1 MSKCKIETPN
11 QLPESG
17 LTRVQFKTW
26 KDSIIV
32 YIKQNE
38 SFSPFLPGGKYSE
51 WKRFEENE
59 DRIEGLDATDQAAL
73 PDPDT
78 QGEGAQKL
86 AKLRKDLLT
95 MLSIIGRKVDQYDY
109 DDVMN
114 ESTSLASIWNMIE
127 LVYDIGRK
135 GVHFLELAKIKY
147 ETGESPAKYY
157 KRIYHHFMDNLYKKN
172 DILAYKSTAG
182 VPFQMPEDEKL
193 SPTMLNFIL
202 YHTIE
207 NIDNR
212 LLKKIKDKWGHLLT
226 VDKCLHD
233 YKDAILKAI
242 PDLLT
247 RLDQKEFEASALDTK
262 LSAFVPRGR
271 NRGRGRQFTPG
282 GRGRGQR
289 SSNSSQ
295 QLQYGRFFCLLCQT
309 AGCPKRVVTS
319 HNISNCDRWSR
330 KDVED
335 LRVMMCEMQVD
346 PNDWD
351 DSSDSDQD

>member
-26 KDSIIV
+26 RDSIIV
-32 YIKQNE
+32 YLKQNE
-38 SFSPFLPGGKYSE
+38 NFSPFLPGGKYAE
-51 WKRFEENE
+51 WKKYEENE
-59 DRIEGLDATDQAAL
+59 NRIDALDASDRAGI
-73 PDPDT
+73 PDPDN
-78 QGEGAQKL
+78 EGLAEKKL
-86 AKLRKDLLT
+86 VKLQKDLLT

-114 ESTSLASIWNMIE
+114 ESTSLDSIWNMIE

-135 GVHFLELAKIKY
+135 GVHFLELSKIKY

-172 DILAYKSTAG
+172 DILAYKSSAQTA
-182 VPFQMPEDEKL
+182 FKMPEDEKL

-202 YHTIE
+202 YYTIE
-207 NIDNR
+207 NIDKR

-226 VDKCLHD
+226 GDKCLHD

-242 PDLLT
+242 PDLLA
-247 RLDQKEFEASALDTK
+247 RLDQKEYEANALDTK
-262 LSAFVPRGR
+262 LSAFASRGTA
-271 NRGRGRQFTPG
+271 RGRGR
-282 GRGRGQR
+282 GRSRNQG
-289 SSNSSQ
+289 SSNSGQQSQ
-295 QLQYGRFFCLLCQT
+295 FGRFFCRLCQT
-309 AGCPKRVVTS
+309 AGCPRRVFTS
-319 HNISNCDRWSR
+319 HNISNCSRWSR

-335 LRVMMCEMQVD
+335 LRVMMCEMKVD
-346 PNDWD
+346 PNEWE
-351 DSSDSDQD
+351 DSSDSDQE